1 MLIWN
6 QQEPPPPVAYEIS
19 YGEVD
24 VRLDPHFNEGGSEIH
39 DAIFLACVS
48 RCTVRVHALSGHR
61 RRLAAVPARRI
72 EQYASCD
79 EPCDPAPRR
88 RSCRALLGC

>member
-24 VRLDPHFNEGGSEIH
+24 VRLDPHFNEACKEMGVYTMVDDSEQE
-39 DAIFLACVS
+39 FF
-48 RCTVRVHALSGHR
+48 
-61 RRLAAVPARRI
+61 
-72 EQYASCD
+72 
-79 EPCDPAPRR
+79 
-88 RSCRALLGC
+88 RSKKSI

>member
-24 VRLDPHFNEGGSEIH
+24 VRLDPHFNERGAADEETREAKAAGIE
-39 DAIFLACVS
+39 
-48 RCTVRVHALSGHR
+48 ALE
-61 RRLAAVPARRI
+61 L
-72 EQYASCD
+72 
-79 EPCDPAPRR
+79 
-88 RSCRALLGC
+88 RSQE

>member
-24 VRLDPHFNEGGSEIH
+24 VRLDPHFNARHGRMESANGANTEDRGAQGG
-39 DAIFLACVS
+39 DGGA
-48 RCTVRVHALSGHR
+48 R
-61 RRLAAVPARRI
+61 RR
-72 EQYASCD
+72 
-79 EPCDPAPRR
+79 
-88 RSCRALLGC
+88 